1 MNKMKLLFTLA
12 VPVFLSQATQAQSS
26 RLTAQAHWTHDGAE
40 FKRTDSSF
48 YNYLSSSRGG
58 DLNNMLK
65 FDDGTMYTFVL
76 GDTQNNQTRWIQEFD
91 GSNHLTSK
99 VEQQWDLLL
108 LTWANTMKYVYTYTA
123 SNMKAT
129 MITQHWDGTSAWIT
143 DSKNTYTYNAAGKLS
158 QDDFALWDGVSA
170 YVLNS
175 QKLYYY
181 DGSGHMVSETWQDI
195 VGGSPVS
202 TNRVNYTY
210 TSTGKL
216 HTTTNGTWNGVAW
229 VDVDMYENTYDT
241 SGRRISELHSINNGT
256 VFVND
261 MMRLFSDFSGSN
273 ATTEINQTWDTAGT
287 GSWNDKNKYS
297 MTYNSSGQMTSK
309 TGQSYDIS
317 IPGWVFAFGDTKAN
331 YYYGSYVSVKDINNA
346 GGTAKMFPVP
356 AENILNVEFNWNKA
370 QASTV
375 AITDMA
381 GHVVMTINV
390 AANQKSLAIP
400 VADLATGIYM
410 VNIVGA
416 EGSIVKQIAVAH

>member
-1 MNKMKLLFTLA
+1 MNKMKLLLTLA

-48 YNYLSSSRGG
+48 YNYSSTSRGG
-58 DLNNMLK
+58 DLNHLLK

-91 GSNHLTSK
+91 GSNNLTSK
-99 VEQQWDLLL
+99 VEQQWDFMLMD
-108 LTWANTMKYVYTYTA
+108 WVNTTKWIYTYSSTNLK
-123 SNMKAT
+123 ST

-143 DSKNTYTYNAAGKLS
+143 DSKNTYTYNAASKLS

-170 YVLNS
+170 YVLTS

-181 DGSGHMVSETWQDI
+181 DGSGNLVNETWQDI

-202 TNRVNYTY
+202 TNRVNYSY
-210 TSTGKL
+210 TSSGKL

-241 SGRRISELHSINNGT
+241 SNHLISELHAINNGT

-261 MMRLFSDFSGSN
+261 MLRIFSDFSGSN
-273 ATTEINQTWDTAGT
+273 AATEIDQTWDTAGT
-287 GSWNDKNKYS
+287 GSWNDKTKYT
-297 MTYNSSGQMTSK
+297 MTYNSAGQMTSK

-317 IPGWVFAFGDTKAN
+317 IPGWVNAFGDTKAN
-331 YYYGSYVSVKDINNA
+331 YYYGSYVSVKNVSNA
-346 GGTAKMFPVP
+346 GGTANMFPVP
-356 AENILNVEFNWNKA
+356 AENTLNVELNWNKA
-370 QASTV
+370 QASTI

-381 GHVVMTINV
+381 GHVIKTIKLTSTE
-390 AANQKSLAIP
+390 KSVAIP

-410 VNIVGA
+410 VTVAGT
-416 EGSIVKQIAVAH
+416 EGSIVKQIAVSH